1 MTLTGNDLKCVFGAS
16 MIPSHFSRK
25 PSKVTAIP
33 PRTTS
38 RSGKSLRTKVGVVV
52 PGIIR
57 SSILKTSKLPRSLLS
72 VLFFDSN
79 VYLSD
84 ALCRNFS
91 L

>member
-1 MTLTGNDLKCVFGAS
+1 
-16 MIPSHFSRK
+16 
-25 PSKVTAIP
+25 
-33 PRTTS
+33 
-38 RSGKSLRTKVGVVV
+38 
-52 PGIIR
+52 
-57 SSILKTSKLPRSLLS
+57 LKTSKLPRSLLS